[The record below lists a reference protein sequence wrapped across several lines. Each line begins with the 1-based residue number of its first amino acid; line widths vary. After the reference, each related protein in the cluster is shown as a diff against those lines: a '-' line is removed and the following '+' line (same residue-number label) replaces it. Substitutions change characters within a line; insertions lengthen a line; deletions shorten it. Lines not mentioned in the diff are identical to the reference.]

1 MSRIR
6 RLRGALLRF
15 TQRRLLATISGLAI
29 ASPGIILL
37 FFDYIWE
44 TGVTDGLALIVL
56 ATGLSL
62 VFIGLMGRQ
71 PDWVD

>member
-15 TQRRLLATISGLAI
+15 TQRRLLATISGIAI
-29 ASPGIILL
+29 AAPGVILL

-44 TGVTDGLALIVL
+44 TGITDGLALIVL

-62 VFIGLMGRQ
+62 VLIGLIGRQ

>member
-15 TQRRLLATISGLAI
+15 TQRRLLATISGIVISA
-29 ASPGIILL
+29 PGIILL

>member
-6 RLRGALLRF
+6 RLRGVLLRF
-15 TQRRLLATISGLAI
+15 TQRRLLATMSGIVI
-29 ASPGIILL
+29 AAPGIILL